1 MQAEIENNS
10 LNKLKAEFVEAIIFK
25 IQKTLQDLDGK
36 YPKWRAHIYVK
47 RVLKEIVKI
56 KWHFTYEK

>member
-1 MQAEIENNS
+1 MQTEIENNS

-36 YPKWRAHIYVK
+36 YPKWRAHILYQK
-47 RVLKEIVKI
+47 GS
-56 KWHFTYEK
+56 

>member
-36 YPKWRAHIYVK
+36 YPNLGGHTFYIK
-47 RVLKEIVKI
+47 RVLKEIVKN
-56 KWHFTYEK
+56 